1 MKKTFGMMVIMGLFL
16 IQTNPI
22 FAWSSDP
29 TDSNA
34 ITVVPDFD
42 ILQAVGFENVYQS
55 GDLLLI
61 TRFVLH
67 EDEPSNT
74 LNWCLITES
83 DCTSTPIKADKF
95 TITKD
100 EFTGKFPISLQW
112 KSTINSQDTLIIDE
126 PLNRISYSLDKIY
139 ISNQSLYPVN
149 YGDTNSQLCIQP
161 NHDVFLTQP
170 SSDCRTIIWKGS
182 FNAGEGDYN
191 STKQPLVD
199 HIFTELLNLNEEY
212 NHPENYFVSTSGK
225 IKNEG
230 EEFVSM
236 AVGNYELIF
245 KDFFEISTKD
255 VTTGTPTPFETSALE
270 STLQG
275 EYNSSTLKS
284 SVEGVMK
291 YHFNIGGS
299 WFWHF
304 MFFFFGIIGAGFFF
318 LKTGN
323 GFLSLFSGISIYMIS
338 IFVVPSNIA
347 IILSIL
353 ALGSLVATGVV
364 LRRLGV

>member
-1 MKKTFGMMVIMGLFL
+1 M
-16 IQTNPI
+16 QTTPV

-29 TDSNA
+29 NEPNA
-34 ITVVPDFD
+34 ITTIPNFD
-42 ILQAVGFENVYQS
+42 ILQAVGFENVYAE

-67 EDEPSNT
+67 EDKPSNT
-74 LNWCLITES
+74 LNWCVITES

-100 EFTGKFPISLQW
+100 EFTDKLPISLQW
-112 KSTINSQDTLIIDE
+112 KSTVNNQSTLIIDE
-126 PLNRISYSLDKIY
+126 PLNRISYGLDKIY
-139 ISNQSLYPVN
+139 ISNQNLYPVS
-149 YGDTNSQLCIQP
+149 YGDSNSELCLQP
-161 NHDVFLTQP
+161 NHNIFLTQP
-170 SSDCRTIIWKGS
+170 APDCRTIIWKGS

-191 STKQPLVD
+191 SSKQPLVD
-199 HIFTELLNLNEEY
+199 HIFNELLNLTNEF
-212 NHPENYFVSTSGK
+212 NHPENYFITNSGK
-225 IKNEG
+225 ITYEG
-230 EEFVSM
+230 IEFVNM
-236 AVGNYELIF
+236 AVGNDELIF
-245 KDFFEISTKD
+245 KEYYAISVSQ
-255 VTTGTPTPFETSALE
+255 VTTGTPTPYEVSALE

-275 EYNSSTLKS
+275 EYNESTLKS

-304 MFFFFGIIGAGFFF
+304 MFFFFGMVGAGFFF
-318 LKTGN
+318 LRTGN